1 MMSIQGVFFDLG
13 GTLYT
18 YKHVPRSHGEL
29 LNAAATRLGMTDPKP
44 LKKAYGTAITALSAE
59 YAEKSYY
66 LHRDLFR
73 EAFQRCT
80 ELVGASATPDL
91 LDWYIDAHRDSV
103 FGCLEIKPDC
113 LDTLSRLRELGLYQ
127 CIVSNIDDD
136 MLEPLVQREGLH
148 RYLDHWTSSEAAQSC
163 KPHRGF
169 FELCLQKSGLRAEQ
183 VLFVGDSPEHDIAGA
198 AALGMRTALIID
210 EGMPPPLQSGKQ
222 AVDAH
227 HTIRSL
233 AELPALVRG

>member
-80 ELVGASATPDL
+80 ELV
-91 LDWYIDAHRDSV
+91 HRR
-103 FGCLEIKPDC
+103 PP
-113 LDTLSRLRELGLYQ
+113 RLGLRLPRNQ
-127 CIVSNIDDD
+127 AR
-136 MLEPLVQREGLH
+136 LPRHPEP
-148 RYLDHWTSSEAAQSC
+148 AA
-163 KPHRGF
+163 
-169 FELCLQKSGLRAEQ
+169 
-183 VLFVGDSPEHDIAGA
+183 
-198 AALGMRTALIID
+198 
-210 EGMPPPLQSGKQ
+210 
-222 AVDAH
+222 
-227 HTIRSL
+227 
-233 AELPALVRG
+233 